1 MRLNIQLFGG
11 RGASSSGR
19 SVSSVSSGGKN
30 NYIVVSSGNGTSKI
44 VNKKNN
50 KTIASGLNFSTATN
64 RANMM
69 NVGKTKPADY
79 GYGGE

>member
-1 MRLNIQLFGG
+1 MGS
-11 RGASSSGR
+11 RGA
-19 SVSSVSSGGKN
+19 SSGGKN

-50 KTIASGLNFSTATN
+50 KTIASGLNFQTATN

-79 GYGGE
+79 GYGGENNGK

>member
-1 MRLNIQLFGG
+1 MIKLDIQKFGG

-19 SVSSVSSGGKN
+19 GSSSGGKN

-69 NVGKTKPADY
+69 NVGKAKPADY

>member
-19 SVSSVSSGGKN
+19 GSSSGGKN